1 MATHSKAPAPSTNG
15 VLSAPPP
22 VGVNRKKAKRRAK
35 QQAKSAQQLPV
46 HHVAGQQTTEGYD
59 EDALRYEE
67 EEEDD
72 YDSEADYDP
81 SDDHHYAPH
90 APTNGVHPPPP
101 PLVSS
106 GSKRGKKKQTG
117 SMSQGGAYDPRM
129 LPPSMHHGENTPS
142 SGPVSLSR
150 PHRGSR
156 QGDAIWH
163 TSMQQERENIKHFW
177 LNLTEDERKRLLR
190 IEKEAVLKKMK
201 QQQKHSC
208 SCTVCGR
215 KRLAIEDE
223 LELLYEGYY
232 AELEQYAHHDVPPL
246 PSSDG
251 LVPDPLQHRRPHPLA
266 TPPPPLHHPHH
277 AHAHTHSHHRTS
289 QIHEVLDDED
299 EYSEEEEDEEE
310 YSDEEED
317 EDYSDDEP
325 EPEPEPPRGHPG
337 VPDFFNFGTHLT
349 VKGIHSLR
357 GESLQAE
364 LIGEIDNLLTV
375 ADDLLKNDG
384 RKFIEM
390 MEQLAER
397 RLQREQRSQYESDT
411 HSGYPP
417 GDPTYDH
424 QDQMDGDEFD
434 DEEDSYNSQEEY
446 DDDIEEEEDLV
457 GDMKMASPLQ
467 HQTDHEQGVLTE
479 EHRMQ
484 EGRRMFQIFAAR
496 MFEQRVLTAYKEK
509 VAAERQ
515 QKLLDE
521 LEDDAKLQAQR
532 EAKKQRDAQKKKDKK
547 KQQQM
552 AKAEEKAKRDAEK
565 AEEEAKLRAAE
576 EKKQEEQRRR
586 KEEQR
591 RKREEE
597 KKKLEEEKARKEAEK
612 LKRQQDEQQRREETE
627 RKAREQ
633 KAAEKA
639 KKEEQRKR
647 EREERE
653 AREKEARE
661 RKAQDERDR
670 KEREAKARAD
680 KDARDRERGAQ
691 QTANANHMAHPPPA
705 LAKRP
710 SQQATVAIPGMFG
723 KQTPSGVASPH
734 PSVPMPAIPKAST
747 PSKPKQASHQ
757 GSHAS
762 SPRQAQPQV
771 PNAPSK
777 ASSPGS
783 NGTQQAQNQ
792 PRQILQKSG
801 AHQGNHQTQ
810 PHAGGPSPLHH
821 QPIQPPPGMP
831 HPQQFPPGAFGGMP
845 PMGFQ
850 NFQGPR
856 GPMGMPNMGQRGPMP
871 MFPQQPPHNM
881 GFPNGLGF
889 GTPGMNGMGPP
900 PGMMMP
906 PQGRPFP
913 FDNGPGIMG
922 QPPPGFGQHPS
933 HHPNHSSPVGQ
944 PPTSGIEAQ
953 RQSMSGHS
961 RQPSSDKD
969 RLDSAASQ
977 PIARPAPIQR
987 PGSVRP
993 SGPDRNGSN
1002 GDVDDLS
1009 KHLGSSAL
1017 LDDSDEPCP
1026 KDRRHSSMATN
1037 PRGINIP
1044 GAGMTP
1050 MGGGFGGLNAPGTSW
1065 GNPSATPFGQ
1075 SPALGGPGWGALPHQ
1090 VGSWGANNAAFSNN
1104 NNHFG
1109 TFGAPISGP
1118 RGGPQTRPITVRQ
1131 LLCNACREL
1140 SRSGEE
1146 YHNVDAVIQLI
1157 MSRNPPLDFA
1167 PDAAEVKDISTVE
1180 GDSRNGGGELHFRE
1194 HDDGSKDIKW
1204 TQDASTPDQ
1213 GGHRS
1218 SELAAIGSPAVGK
1231 SSPAFGMFG
1240 APGTGRGSAGPPM
1253 GILQNLGAIGSSGL

>member
-1 MATHSKAPAPSTNG
+1 MATTSKAPAASTNG
-15 VLSAPPP
+15 VLTAPAP
-22 VGVNRKKAKRRAK
+22 VQVNRKKAKRRAK
-35 QQAKSAQQLPV
+35 QQAKSAQQLPA
-46 HHVAGQQTTEGYD
+46 HHVAGQQTEEGYD

-67 EEEDD
+67 DEDDD
-72 YDSEADYDP
+72 YDSEADYDHP
-81 SDDHHYAPH
+81 DDHHYAPH

-101 PLVSS
+101 PLISS
-106 GSKRGKKKQTG
+106 NSKKGKKKQSG
-117 SMSQGGAYDPRM
+117 GMSHAYDPRM
-129 LPPSMHHGENTPS
+129 LPPPMHHGHNPPP
-142 SGPVSLSR
+142 SGPVSLR
-150 PHRGSR
+150 QPNRGNRRDDSV
-156 QGDAIWH
+156 WH
-163 TSMQQERENIKHFW
+163 TTMQQERENIKDFW
-177 LNLTEDERKRLLR
+177 LNLTEDERRRLLR

-208 SCTVCGR
+208 SCQVCGR

-232 AELEQYAHHDVPPL
+232 AELEEYAHHDLPAL

-277 AHAHTHSHHRTS
+277 HPHSHNHHRTS

-299 EYSEEEEDEEE
+299 EYSDEEEEEEEE

-317 EDYSDDEP
+317 EEYSDDEP

-337 VPDFFNFGTHLT
+337 VPDFFNFGSHLT
-349 VKGIHSLR
+349 VKGIHT
-357 GESLQAE
+357 GWTESWRAE
-364 LIGEIDNLLTV
+364 LMVNLDNLLTV

-397 RLQREQRSQYESDT
+397 RMQREQRVQYESDA

-446 DDDIEEEEDLV
+446 DDEIEEEDDLV
-457 GDMKMASPLQ
+457 GDVKTASSSR
-467 HQTDHEQGVLTE
+467 HQTDYQHGGLTE
-479 EHRMQ
+479 QNRLQ
-484 EGRRMFQIFAAR
+484 EGKRMFQIFAAR

-547 KQQQM
+547 KQQQL

-565 AEEEAKLRAAE
+565 AEEEARIREAE
-576 EKKQEEQRRR
+576 EKKQEEQRRK

-597 KKKLEEEKARKEAEK
+597 KKKQEEERARKEVEK

-653 AREKEARE
+653 AREKEVRE
-661 RKAQDERDR
+661 KKAQDEKDR
-670 KEREAKARAD
+670 KEKEAKAKAD
-680 KDARDRERGAQ
+680 KEARDRERIAQ
-691 QTANANHMAHPPPA
+691 QAANAHHMAHPPT
-705 LAKRP
+705 LSKRP
-710 SQQATVAIPGMFG
+710 SQATVAIPGVFG

-734 PSVPMPAIPKAST
+734 PSIPTPAIPKAPT
-747 PSKPKQASHQ
+747 PSKPRQASRQ

-762 SPRQAQPQV
+762 SPKQTQSQLSS
-771 PNAPSK
+771 APSK
-777 ASSPGS
+777 SSSPGS
-783 NGTQQAQNQ
+783 SGAQQAQIQ
-792 PRQILQKSG
+792 PKQILQKSG
-801 AHQGNHQTQ
+801 NHQVNHQ
-810 PHAGGPSPLHH
+810 NQHHMNGPSPLHH

-831 HPQQFPPGAFGGMP
+831 HPQQFPPSAFGGVP

-856 GPMGMPNMGQRGPMP
+856 GPMGMPPNMGQRGPMP
-871 MFPQQPPHNM
+871 MFPQQPPHM

-889 GTPGMNGMGPP
+889 GAPGMNGMGPP

-906 PQGRPFP
+906 QHGRPFP

-922 QPPPGFGQHPS
+922 QPPPGFAQHQN
-933 HHPNHSSPVGQ
+933 HHPNHTSPVGQ
-944 PPTSGIEAQ
+944 PPASGIEAQ

-969 RLDSAASQ
+969 RLDSAANQ

-993 SGPDRNGSN
+993 SGPDRTGSN
-1002 GDVDDLS
+1002 GEVDDLS

-1017 LDDSDEPCP
+1017 LDDSADEPLP
-1026 KDRRHSSMATN
+1026 NGGDVRRHSSMATN

-1050 MGGGFGGLNAPGTSW
+1050 MSSGFGGFGAPGTSW
-1065 GNPSATPFGQ
+1065 GNTPAAGFGQ
-1075 SPALGGPGWGALPHQ
+1075 SPALGGPGWGALPPQ
-1090 VGSWGANNAAFSNN
+1090 VGSWGASNGAGFAN

-1109 TFGAPISGP
+1109 SFGAPINGP

-1131 LLCNACREL
+1131 LLCTACREL

-1146 YHNVDAVIQLI
+1146 YHKVDAVIQHI
-1157 MSRNPPLDFA
+1157 MARNPPLDYA

-1180 GDSRNGGGELHFRE
+1180 GDSRNGGGELHLRE

-1213 GGHRS
+1213 GHRPA
-1218 SELAAIGSPAVGK
+1218 ELAAIGSPAVGK
-1231 SSPAFGMFG
+1231 SSPAFGAFG
-1240 APGTGRGSAGPPM
+1240 APGAGRGFM
-1253 GILQNLGAIGSSGL
+1253 NLGAIGGLGS

>member
-1 MATHSKAPAPSTNG
+1 MSANG
-15 VLSAPPP
+15 TVVTAPP
-22 VGVNRKKAKRRAK
+22 VNRKKAKRRQKAAQK
-35 QQAKSAQQLPV
+35 AAQKLPANHVAAQQ
-46 HHVAGQQTTEGYD
+46 TDEGYD

-67 EEEDD
+67 DDEDD
-72 YDSEADYDP
+72 YDSEAEYE
-81 SDDHHYAPH
+81 HHYAAH

-101 PLVSS
+101 PLTSS
-106 GSKRGKKKQTG
+106 KKSSKKKKPG
-117 SMSQGGAYDPRM
+117 NSQQRASYDPRIM
-129 LPPSMHHGENTPS
+129 PPPIHSQPS
-142 SGPVSLSR
+142 NQLKAPN
-150 PHRGSR
+150 RGNR
-156 QGDAIWH
+156 QSDAIWH
-163 TSMQQERENIKHFW
+163 TSMQQERENIKNFW

-232 AELEQYAHHDVPPL
+232 EELEQYAHHDVPPL
-246 PSSDG
+246 PSTDG

-266 TPPPPLHHPHH
+266 TPPPPLHRHPHH
-277 AHAHTHSHHRTS
+277 PHPHHRTS

-299 EYSEEEEDEEE
+299 EYSDEEEDEE

-317 EDYSDDEP
+317 EEYSDEEP

-337 VPDFFNFGTHLT
+337 VPDFFSFGSHLT
-349 VKGIHSLR
+349 VKGILTPWV
-357 GESLQAE
+357 EKLKAE
-364 LIGEIDNLLTV
+364 LKGNADNLLTV

-397 RLQREQRSQYESDT
+397 RLQREQRSQYEADT

-417 GDPTYDH
+417 GDPAYDH
-424 QDQMDGDEFD
+424 DQLDGDEFD
-434 DEEDSYNSQEEY
+434 DEEESYNSQEEY
-446 DDDIEEEEDLV
+446 DDDMEEEEDMV
-457 GDMKMASPLQ
+457 GDIKMASPTHLQ
-467 HQTDHEQGVLTE
+467 TNIEQEELTE
-479 EHRMQ
+479 EQRMQ

-521 LEDDAKLQAQR
+521 LEEDEKAQAQR

-547 KQQQM
+547 KQQQL

-565 AEEEAKLRAAE
+565 AAEEARLREAE
-576 EKKQEEQRRR
+576 EKKQEEQRRK

-597 KKKLEEEKARKEAEK
+597 KKRQEEEKARKEAEK
-612 LKRQQDEQQRREETE
+612 LKRQQEEQQRREEAE

-661 RKAQDERDR
+661 RKAQEDKDR
-670 KEREAKARAD
+670 KEREVKARAD
-680 KDARDRERGAQ
+680 KETREREKSAQ
-691 QTANANHMAHPPPA
+691 QAANAQNAAHPPV
-705 LAKRP
+705 LSKRP
-710 SQQATVAIPGMFG
+710 SQATVAIPGVFG
-723 KQTPSGVASPH
+723 KQTPSAVASPH
-734 PSVPMPAIPKAST
+734 PSVPTPAIPKAPT
-747 PSKPKQASHQ
+747 PSKPRQASQQ

-762 SPRQAQPQV
+762 SPKQTQSQMSS
-771 PNAPSK
+771 APSK
-777 ASSPGS
+777 SSSPGS
-783 NGTQQAQNQ
+783 SGAQQAQNQ
-792 PRQILQKSG
+792 PKQILQKPGNQQANHPNQHPLG
-801 AHQGNHQTQ
+801 A
-810 PHAGGPSPLHH
+810 PSPLHH

-831 HPQQFPPGAFGGMP
+831 HPQQFPPGGFGGMP
-845 PMGFQ
+845 PMGFP
-850 NFQGPR
+850 NFPGPR

-871 MFPQQPPHNM
+871 MFPQQPPHM

-889 GTPGMNGMGPP
+889 GAPGMNGMAPP

-906 PQGRPFP
+906 QQHGRPFP
-913 FDNGPGIMG
+913 FDGPGMMG
-922 QPPPGFGQHPS
+922 QQQPPPPGFGQPHL
-933 HHPNHSSPVGQ
+933 HHQQTSPIGQ

-953 RQSMSGHS
+953 RQSVAGHS
-961 RQPSSDKD
+961 RQASADKD
-969 RLDSAASQ
+969 RLDSGAAQ

-993 SGPDRNGSN
+993 AGLERNGS
-1002 GDVDDLS
+1002 GEIDDLS

-1017 LDDSDEPCP
+1017 LDDTDEPILNGENT
-1026 KDRRHSSMATN
+1026 RRHSSMAGN

-1050 MGGGFGGLNAPGTSW
+1050 IGGAGFGGFGAPGTSW
-1065 GNPSATPFGQ
+1065 GNTPAAPFGQ
-1075 SPALGGPGWGALPHQ
+1075 SPALGGPGWGALPPQ
-1090 VGSWGANNAAFSNN
+1090 VGSWGANNAGFPN

-1109 TFGAPISGP
+1109 SFGGPLGAPRP
-1118 RGGPQTRPITVRQ
+1118 GPQTRPITVRQ
-1131 LLCNACREL
+1131 LLCSACRDL
-1140 SRSGEE
+1140 SRSGDE
-1146 YHNVDAVIQLI
+1146 YHNVDAVIQHI
-1157 MSRNPPLDFA
+1157 MSRNPLLDYP
-1167 PDAAEVKDISTVE
+1167 PDVAEVKDISTVE

-1194 HDDGSKDIKW
+1194 HDDGTKEIKW

-1213 GGHRS
+1213 GHRPA
-1218 SELAAIGSPAVGK
+1218 ELAAIGSPAVGK
-1231 SSPAFGMFG
+1231 SSPAFGTFG
-1240 APGTGRGSAGPPM
+1240 APGAGRGSTIAPPQG
-1253 GILQNLGAIGSSGL
+1253 GIFQNLGAIGSSGS

>member
-1 MATHSKAPAPSTNG
+1 MSANGAVVTAPT
-15 VLSAPPP
+15 
-22 VGVNRKKAKRRAK
+22 VNRKKAKRRQK
-35 QQAKSAQQLPV
+35 QAQKAAQTQKLPAN
-46 HHVAGQQTTEGYD
+46 HVAGQQTDEGYD

-67 EEEDD
+67 DGDDD
-72 YDSEADYDP
+72 YDSEADYDHP
-81 SDDHHYAPH
+81 DDHHYAPH
-90 APTNGVHPPPP
+90 APVNGVHPSAP
-101 PLVSS
+101 PLEA
-106 GSKRGKKKQTG
+106 SKKGKKKKK
-117 SMSQGGAYDPRM
+117 SNSLPHAGAYDPRM
-129 LPPSMHHGENTPS
+129 LPPPIHHGHAPPS
-142 SGPVSLSR
+142 SGPLR
-150 PHRGSR
+150 APNRGNR
-156 QGDAIWH
+156 QSDAIWH
-163 TSMQQERENIKHFW
+163 TSMQQERENIKNFW

-232 AELEQYAHHDVPPL
+232 EELEQYAHHDVPPL
-246 PSSDG
+246 PSADG

-266 TPPPPLHHPHH
+266 TPPPPLHHHPHH
-277 AHAHTHSHHRTS
+277 HHQHPHPHHRTS

-299 EYSEEEEDEEE
+299 EYSDEEEEDEE

-317 EDYSDDEP
+317 EEYSDDEP

-337 VPDFFNFGTHLT
+337 VPDFFTFGSHLT
-349 VKGIHSLR
+349 VK
-357 GESLQAE
+357 
-364 LIGEIDNLLTV
+364 DNLLTV

-397 RLQREQRSQYESDT
+397 RSQREQRSQYEADT

-424 QDQMDGDEFD
+424 HDQMDDGEFD
-434 DEEDSYNSQEEY
+434 DEEESYNSQEEY
-446 DDDIEEEEDLV
+446 DDDMEEEED
-457 GDMKMASPLQ
+457 MA
-467 HQTDHEQGVLTE
+467 GLTE
-479 EHRMQ
+479 EQRMQ

-521 LEDDAKLQAQR
+521 LEDDAKAQAQR

-547 KQQQM
+547 KQQQL

-565 AEEEAKLRAAE
+565 AEEEARLREAE
-576 EKKQEEQRRR
+576 EKKQEEQRRK

-597 KKKLEEEKARKEAEK
+597 KKKMEEEKARKEADK
-612 LKRQQDEQQRREETE
+612 LKRQQDEQQRREEAE

-653 AREKEARE
+653 ARDKEARE
-661 RKAQDERDR
+661 RRAQEE
-670 KEREAKARAD
+670 KEEKDREAKAKAD
-680 KDARDRERGAQ
+680 KEARNRERSAQ
-691 QTANANHMAHPPPA
+691 HMPNAAHPPT
-705 LAKRP
+705 LTKRP
-710 SQQATVAIPGMFG
+710 SQATVAIPGVFG

-734 PSVPMPAIPKAST
+734 PSIPTPALPKAPT
-747 PSKPKQASHQ
+747 PSKPRQASHQ

-762 SPRQAQPQV
+762 SPKQTQSQLSS
-771 PNAPSK
+771 APSK
-777 ASSPGS
+777 SSSPGS
-783 NGTQQAQNQ
+783 SGAHQAQNQ
-792 PRQILQKSG
+792 PKQILQK
-801 AHQGNHQTQ
+801 ANNHQANHQ
-810 PHAGGPSPLHH
+810 NQHPMGGPSPLHH

-831 HPQQFPPGAFGGMP
+831 HPQQFPPGGFGGMP

-850 NFQGPR
+850 NFPGPR

-871 MFPQQPPHNM
+871 MFPHQPPHM

-889 GTPGMNGMGPP
+889 GAPGMNGMAPP

-906 PQGRPFP
+906 QHGRPFP
-913 FDNGPGIMG
+913 FEGPGLMG
-922 QPPPGFGQHPS
+922 QPPPPGFGQAQS
-933 HHPNHSSPVGQ
+933 LHHQQSSPIGQ

-953 RQSMSGHS
+953 RQSISGHS
-961 RQPSSDKD
+961 RQPSSDKE
-969 RLDSAASQ
+969 RLDSTTQ

-993 SGPDRNGSN
+993 PGPERGGSN
-1002 GDVDDLS
+1002 GEVDDLS

-1017 LDDSDEPCP
+1017 LDDTDEPIP
-1026 KDRRHSSMATN
+1026 NGDNNRRHSSMAAN

-1050 MGGGFGGLNAPGTSW
+1050 MAGGFGGFGAPGTSW
-1065 GNPSATPFGQ
+1065 GNTPAAPFGQ
-1075 SPALGGPGWGALPHQ
+1075 SPALGGPGWGALPPQ
-1090 VGSWGANNAAFSNN
+1090 VGSWGANNAGFPN

-1109 TFGAPISGP
+1109 TFGAPMNGP

-1131 LLCNACREL
+1131 LLCNACREM
-1140 SRSGEE
+1140 SRSGDE
-1146 YHNVDAVIQLI
+1146 YHSVDAVIQHI
-1157 MSRNPPLDFA
+1157 MARSPLLDFP

-1180 GDSRNGGGELHFRE
+1180 GDLRNGGGELHFRE
-1194 HDDGSKDIKW
+1194 HEDGSKDIKW
-1204 TQDASTPDQ
+1204 TQDASTPEQ
-1213 GGHRS
+1213 GHRPA
-1218 SELAAIGSPAVGK
+1218 ELAAIGSPAVGK
-1231 SSPAFGMFG
+1231 SSPAFGTFG
-1240 APGTGRGSAGPPM
+1240 APGAGRGAGAGLPQ
-1253 GILQNLGAIGSSGL
+1253 GIFQNLGAIGSSGS